1 MEIFIEGGRFWMMKD
16 GKKVPYVRQTKGV
29 GTNFAGTLARKPV
42 DDGSPPKRKHR
53 RTLPIAKDV

>member
-42 DDGSPPKRKHR
+42 
-53 RTLPIAKDV
+53 AKESNDAAS